1 MKRFNYKNRASRL
14 IENAK
19 NIILQKYESAVLL
32 RGAVYCQSYVKIIC
46 QMKRLSLFKSPFF
59 KALSC
64 IWLLILLAGC
74 SSSSYTL
81 KSGSRFVFIG
91 DSITDGDWCLG
102 NGRPS
107 VDRLAR
113 EWDKNHIYGHSY
125 MAFCAACMQADYP
138 GQKYEF
144 FNRGFSGNRLEHLE
158 KRWDTDVI
166 ALRPD
171 VVTILIG
178 TNDVSQYLSDAD
190 PGVIPDASGFD
201 AGAWEKSYRALLD
214 RTLASNPDV
223 RFVLCSPFVE
233 KVGDKGRHENYP
245 VRKELVG
252 KLSSVIKGITS
263 DYNAVFL
270 PFGEM
275 FDELQESPDLP
286 SEEYWIWDGIHPTYA
301 GSWKM
306 SKLWLELITHLP

>member
-1 MKRFNYKNRASRL
+1 MIRTSK
-14 IENAK
+14 
-19 NIILQKYESAVLL
+19 
-32 RGAVYCQSYVKIIC
+32 
-46 QMKRLSLFKSPFF
+46 SLFKVLSYALLLCFF
-59 KALSC
+59 V
-64 IWLLILLAGC
+64 GC
-74 SSSSYTL
+74 SSSYAL

-102 NGRPS
+102 NGRPG

-125 MAFCAACMQADYP
+125 MAFCAARMQAEYP

-144 FNRGFSGNRLEHLE
+144 FNRGISGNTLENLE
-158 KRWDTDVI
+158 KRWESDVI
-166 ALRPD
+166 ALHPD

-178 TNDVSQYLSDAD
+178 TNDVSHYLNNFDSS
-190 PGVIPDASGFD
+190 VIPDVSGFD
-201 AGAWEKSYRALLD
+201 IVTWGKSFRSLLD
-214 RTLASNPDV
+214 RTLASNPEV

-233 KVGDKGRHENYP
+233 KVGDKGKSNDYP
-245 VRKELVG
+245 VRQELVRQV
-252 KLSSVIKGITS
+252 SSTIKAVTS

-275 FDELQESPDLP
+275 FDKLQESADLP
-286 SEEYWIWDGIHPTYA
+286 SDEYWIWDGIHPTYA

-306 SKLWLELITHLP
+306 AELWFKLISHLP